1 MATKDTEIKILKEE
15 QGEVEKLIS
24 DIDDQMHKLKTQKD
38 RLSVLLNA
46 FALMYKE
53 VSGEVKLEFIKEDLD
68 LEGEQD
74 PNSE

>member
-1 MATKDTEIKILKEE
+1 MADKKTELKVLKEE
-15 QGEVEKLIS
+15 KAEVDKLIS
-24 DIDDQMHKLKTQKD
+24 DIDDQIYKLKTQKD

-46 FALMYKE
+46 FALMHKE
-53 VSGEVKLEFIKEDLD
+53 VSGKVKLEFVKEDQD